1 MECFTLTTCLVRL
14 MVLPATQNLGPRA
27 LLDAD
32 NSLYNNI
39 SCAAPLTPSRDNIAI
54 ASLYREV
61 ENLDKQLATLE
72 AAGTAESNA
81 AQEVA
86 SDGGVVAKLEGL
98 KAEKKRVK
106 REIKAW
112 LDDFEAREGR
122 PALAE

>member
-1 MECFTLTTCLVRL
+1 MEL
-14 MVLPATQNLGPRA
+14 Q
-27 LLDAD
+27 
-32 NSLYNNI
+32 SILYNNI
-39 SCAAPLTPSRDNIAI
+39 SCAAPLTLSRDNIAI
-54 ASLYREV
+54 GSLYREV

-72 AAGTAESNA
+72 AAKTAESNA

-98 KAEKKRVK
+98 KTEKKRVK